1 MGWNV
6 YVSFLQTCKREKG
19 ERRRRKKS
27 SIKKKRE
34 RKESKTERKEERNK
48 ISVKE
53 VSFIRLLA

>member
-27 SIKKKRE
+27 SIKKKERE
-34 RKESKTERKEERNK
+34 ESKTERKEERNK

-53 VSFIRLLA
+53 VSFVRLLA